1 MSPADTL
8 ILFWFTVV
16 GSAGVLVL
24 LALWVDTWIKA
35 RRRRAQN
42 ARHLYE
48 WVRRNNIAHLRNVAV
63 K

>member
-1 MSPADTL
+1 MSEADTL
-8 ILFWFTVV
+8 ILFWFTLA

-35 RRRRAQN
+35 RKRRAQLERQL
-42 ARHLYE
+42 AI
-48 WVRRNNIAHLRNVAV
+48 WVRRDIAQLRNVAV